1 MQKKG
6 PKGPKADSVLPVH
19 SVSFSGFVEG
29 NGPTQASPGT
39 NFKRSGKPVREVGQ
53 GHSPCTL
60 TTAYERKD
68 EIKRLVISVQFND
81 ANHWARKIGL
91 RRIDEKIKLTRA
103 QGGCPG
109 TIRRRRTR
117 SAAKSCGEP
126 QAGIDPQ
133 ISEWGN
139 PAGVMSRHP

>member
-29 NGPTQASPGT
+29 NEPTQVPPGT
-39 NFKRSGKPVREVGQ
+39 NFKRSRQPVREVGR
-53 GHSPCTL
+53 GHSPRTL

>member
-29 NGPTQASPGT
+29 NGPTQVPPGT
-39 NFKRSGKPVREVGQ
+39 NFERSRQPVREVGR
-53 GHSPCTL
+53 GHSPRTL

-81 ANHWARKIGL
+81 ENHWARKIGL

>member
-29 NGPTQASPGT
+29 NGPTQVSPGT
-39 NFKRSGKPVREVGQ
+39 NFERSRQPVREVGR
-53 GHSPCTL
+53 GHSPRTL

>member
-6 PKGPKADSVLPVH
+6 PKGPKADSVLPDH

-29 NGPTQASPGT
+29 NEPTQVSPGRS
-39 NFKRSGKPVREVGQ
+39 FKRSRQPVREVGR
-53 GHSPCTL
+53 GHSPRTL

-81 ANHWARKIGL
+81 ENHWERKIGL

>member
-29 NGPTQASPGT
+29 NGPTQVPPGT
-39 NFKRSGKPVREVGQ
+39 HFKRSRQPVREVGR
-53 GHSPCTL
+53 GHSPRTL

>member
-1 MQKKG
+1 M
-6 PKGPKADSVLPVH
+6 
-19 SVSFSGFVEG
+19 
-29 NGPTQASPGT
+29 
-39 NFKRSGKPVREVGQ
+39 
-53 GHSPCTL
+53 

-81 ANHWARKIGL
+81 ENHWARKIGL

-117 SAAKSCGEP
+117 SAAISLEEP
-126 QAGIDPQ
+126 QAGIDSR

-139 PAGVMSRHP
+139 PAGVMSRHPWLNQIGHEKGTRGTETSKYP

>member
-29 NGPTQASPGT
+29 NGPTQVSPGT
-39 NFKRSGKPVREVGQ
+39 HFKRSGKPVREVGQ

>member
-1 MQKKG
+1 MEKKG

-29 NGPTQASPGT
+29 NEPTQVSAGT
-39 NFKRSGKPVREVGQ
+39 HFKRSRQPVREVGR
-53 GHSPCTL
+53 GHSPRTL

-81 ANHWARKIGL
+81 ENHWARKIGL

>member
-1 MQKKG
+1 MEKKG
-6 PKGPKADSVLPVH
+6 PKGPKADSVLHVH

-29 NGPTQASPGT
+29 NGPTQVSPGT
-39 NFKRSGKPVREVGQ
+39 NFERSRQPVREVGR
-53 GHSPCTL
+53 GHSPRTL

>member
-29 NGPTQASPGT
+29 NGPAQVPPGT
-39 NFKRSGKPVREVGQ
+39 HFERSGKPVREVGR
-53 GHSPCTL
+53 GHSPRTL

>member
-1 MQKKG
+1 MMKII
-6 PKGPKADSVLPVH
+6 
-19 SVSFSGFVEG
+19 
-29 NGPTQASPGT
+29 
-39 NFKRSGKPVREVGQ
+39 GQ
-53 GHSPCTL
+53 
-60 TTAYERKD
+60 E
-68 EIKRLVISVQFND
+68 
-81 ANHWARKIGL
+81 KIGL

-139 PAGVMSRHP
+139 PEAHPKVDRTQQCVCQRQAGKTAERTARFEMFCVFSSVSFSGFVRTKRVRQCEASKQHAANVG

>member
-1 MQKKG
+1 MEKKG

-29 NGPTQASPGT
+29 NGPTQVSPGT
-39 NFKRSGKPVREVGQ
+39 NFERSRQPVREVGR
-53 GHSPCTL
+53 GHSPRTL

>member
-29 NGPTQASPGT
+29 NGPTQVPPGT
-39 NFKRSGKPVREVGQ
+39 NFERSRQPVREVGR
-53 GHSPCTL
+53 GHSPRTL

-68 EIKRLVISVQFND
+68 EIKRLVISVQSND
-81 ANHWARKIGL
+81 ENHWARKIGL

>member
-6 PKGPKADSVLPVH
+6 PKGPKADSVLPHH

-29 NGPTQASPGT
+29 NGPIQVPPGT
-39 NFKRSGKPVREVGQ
+39 NFERSRQPVREVGR
-53 GHSPCTL
+53 GHSPRTL